1 MSFNKFKR
9 TKRFLFLYYSKSMI
23 YFTDIYGLYSRMVVI
38 LFECEL
44 RLVRR
49 FSVIGRY
56 CHVISNRD
64 EKNLGG
70 EHYRKGTNGDCYL
83 LNVINYV
90 QRLKLSIQFI

>member
-1 MSFNKFKR
+1 MRSNELQTNK
-9 TKRFLFLYYSKSMI
+9 TIPLLYYSKSMI